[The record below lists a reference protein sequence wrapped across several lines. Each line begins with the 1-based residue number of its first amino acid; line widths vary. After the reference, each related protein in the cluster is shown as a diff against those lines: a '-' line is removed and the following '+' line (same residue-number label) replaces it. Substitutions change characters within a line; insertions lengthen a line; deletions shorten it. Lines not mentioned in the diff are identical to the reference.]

1 MIKAENLTMP
11 PRDTVYDSPLHRA
24 AFGGDLSTLR
34 RLLSNPE
41 NLSQIPLRNH
51 LGCTPLRLAAT
62 AGNDECLLLLIAH
75 GAQVS
80 IHV

>member
-1 MIKAENLTMP
+1 MIKAENLSMP

-24 AFGGDLSTLR
+24 AFGGDLVTLR

-41 NLSQIPLRNH
+41 NISQIALRNH

-62 AGNDECLLLLIAH
+62 AGNDDCLRLLIAH
-75 GAQVS
+75 KAKVGYL
-80 IHV
+80 